1 MRAQVVLLQDDRI
14 LLARHVC
21 PEREYWILPG
31 GAVEE
36 GETPEDAA
44 VREVLEETGLQIV
57 LERLLFVDE
66 PRSTGGVTFKHPRH
80 TYMGRIVGGELTEVL
95 DVNGGRG
102 DKGYLAGT
110 EWMGF
115 DELCFDEATRCTLE
129 KVRGAIRQ

>member
-1 MRAQVVLLQDDRI
+1 MRAQVVLLQEDRI

-36 GETPEDAA
+36 DETPEEAA
-44 VREVLEETGLQIV
+44 VREVLEETGLQIE

-66 PRSTGGVTFKHPRH
+66 PRSMGGVAFKHPRH
-80 TYMGRIVGGELTEVL
+80 TFVGRVVGGELTEVL
-95 DVNGGRG
+95 DVEGGRG

-110 EWMGF
+110 QWMGF
-115 DELCFDEATRCTLE
+115 DEPCFDEATRFTLRM
-129 KVRGAIRQ
+129 VREAIGR